1 MLSGCASSWSYSALC
16 RTYIAN
22 GTCTNGWGAAS
33 VPYYVDSTGK
43 YSLLY
48 FGSAA
53 RTAYW
58 TISPASGGC
67 TTTSAYAYTTSL
79 AVAQV
84 TNSLPPLSWAK
95 ADAALMVYSSSSW
108 ASYSTLYPSYALNSY
123 CAD

>member
-1 MLSGCASSWSYSALC
+1 MLSGCSSAWSSSALC
-16 RTYIAN
+16 RTYTAN

-43 YSLLY
+43 YALLY
-48 FGSAA
+48 VGSAA

-67 TTTSAYAYTTSL
+67 STSSVYAYTTSL

-84 TNSLPPLSWAK
+84 TNTVPPNSWAK
-95 ADAALMVYSSSSW
+95 VDTALMVYSSSTW
-108 ASYSTLYPSYALNSY
+108 TAYSTLYPSNALNSY
-123 CAD
+123 CAN